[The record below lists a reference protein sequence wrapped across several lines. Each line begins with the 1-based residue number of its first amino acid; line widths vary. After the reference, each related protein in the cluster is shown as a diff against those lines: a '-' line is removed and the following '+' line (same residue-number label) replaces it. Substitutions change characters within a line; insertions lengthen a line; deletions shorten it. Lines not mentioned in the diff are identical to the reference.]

1 MKYSVV
7 LTGILSVLFFMPGCE
22 TAYDVTNADPVPVTS
37 FLPSHQ
43 LLKIQKASFPFRRFW
58 YNKNIDWNRFTKI
71 KIEPVDISHMLADT
85 WWQQVNPGKIG
96 SMKEDAVQIAAYMR
110 NEFIYAIQQD
120 PLCDLQVT
128 DTVDSQTLVLR
139 LAIVKLVPTKAYLD
153 AAGTVA
159 GFLIPGASLVNILN
173 HGTVSMEGMLI
184 DGGDRRIVA
193 MFTDTEKDESAII
206 DIAGLTW
213 YSHARNIIKN
223 WAKEFTELAETED
236 TQKIKK
242 PFPFTLIAI

>member
-1 MKYSVV
+1 MKYSAV
-7 LTGILSVLFFMPGCE
+7 LMGIVSVLFLTAGCE

-37 FLPSHQ
+37 FLPDHQ
-43 LLKIQKASFPFRRFW
+43 LLKEQKPSFPFRRFW
-58 YNKNIDWNRFTKI
+58 YDKNIDWTRFTKI
-71 KIEPVDISHMLADT
+71 KIEPVNISYMLSDT

-96 SMKEDAVQIAAYMR
+96 SMKEDAAQIATYMR
-110 NEFIYAIQQD
+110 NEFISAIQKD
-120 PLCDLQVT
+120 SFCSLKIT
-128 DTVDSQTLVLR
+128 DSVDSQTLILR
-139 LAIVKLVPTKAYLD
+139 LAIVKLVPTKAYLN

-206 DIAGLTW
+206 DIAGLSW
-213 YSHARNIIKN
+213 YSHSRNIIKN

-236 TQKIKK
+236 TAKVKK